1 MTKPLQSRDAQLK
14 KLRETIKLLRKEI
27 REKNQLLLSYER
39 DWVLKLFDDLQAI
52 LNEYSLLLKPP
63 PVFIKGSYKNQ
74 GYSFQVEV
82 GDIVGL
88 FSKARTKAILLTK
101 PIPNIGSNEIVTD
114 VIYTEM
120 GFPELSNQLDR
131 SGLHFCQ
138 INRSC
143 YVNLRHYNL
152 VNNEVATNKIANS
165 LFDKYSLIEVSR
177 RHLADFIAKKN
188 AYQHISSLQKD
199 QLHYILN
206 FIINGL
212 NSFTKKLNNVKSN

>member
-1 MTKPLQSRDAQLK
+1 MTKRLQSRDAQLK
-14 KLRETIKLLRKEI
+14 KLRETVKRLSKEI
-27 REKNQLLLSYER
+27 KEKDRLLLSYER
-39 DWVLKLFDDLQAI
+39 DWALKLFDDLQTI
-52 LNEYSLLLKPP
+52 LNEYSILLIPP
-63 PVFIKGSYKNQ
+63 PLIVKGSYKNQ

-82 GDIVGL
+82 GQIVGL
-88 FSKARTKAILLTK
+88 FSEARTKAILLTK

-131 SGLHFCQ
+131 GGLHFCQ

-152 VNNEVATNKIANS
+152 VNNEVATNKIENS
-165 LFDKYSLIEVSR
+165 LFDKYSHIEVSK
-177 RHLADFIAKKN
+177 RHVADFIAKKN
-188 AYQHISSLQKD
+188 AYHHISSLQKD

>member
-1 MTKPLQSRDAQLK
+1 MKSSPQSKNAEIQKLK
-14 KLRETIKLLRKEI
+14 ETVKLLRKKI
-27 REKNQLLLSYER
+27 KEKNQLLLSYER
-39 DWVLKLFDDLQAI
+39 DWALKLFDDLQTI
-52 LNEYSLLLKPP
+52 LNEYSILLKPP
-63 PVFIKGSYKNQ
+63 PLIIKGSYKNQ

-82 GDIVGL
+82 GQIVGL

-101 PIPNIGSNEIVTD
+101 PIPNIGSNEIITD

-206 FIINGL
+206 FIINRL
-212 NSFTKKLNNVKSN
+212 NSFTKN

>member
-1 MTKPLQSRDAQLK
+1 MKSSPQSKNAEIQKLK
-14 KLRETIKLLRKEI
+14 ETVKLLRKKI
-27 REKNQLLLSYER
+27 KEKNQLLLSYER
-39 DWVLKLFDDLQAI
+39 DWALKLFDDLQTI
-52 LNEYSLLLKPP
+52 LNEYSILLKPP
-63 PVFIKGSYKNQ
+63 PLIIKGSYKNQ

-82 GDIVGL
+82 GQIVGL

-101 PIPNIGSNEIVTD
+101 PIPNIGSNEIITD

-206 FIINGL
+206 FIITGL
-212 NSFTKKLNNVKSN
+212 NSFTKN